1 MADKAAKKQRGRPF
15 PKGVS
20 GNPHGC
26 ARGSRHKASLLAE
39 RLMEGD
45 AEEVVRAV
53 VTAAKNGDMTAARII
68 IERLLPPKKDRPVSF
83 ALPGIASAG
92 DAAKAMGALLAAVAA
107 GNVTPSEAGELSK
120 IVDAYVEA
128 LQVSEFEQRLK
139 ALEERADAAYATF

>member
-1 MADKAAKKQRGRPF
+1 M
-15 PKGVS
+15 
-20 GNPHGC
+20 
-26 ARGSRHKASLLAE
+26 
-39 RLMEGD
+39 
-45 AEEVVRAV
+45 RAV
-53 VTAAKNGDMTAARII
+53 VAAAKNGDMTAARII

-107 GNVTPSEAGELSK
+107 GNVTPSEAGEVSK